1 MDDFARTIAA
11 LLWLR
16 GLAPAAIEQSVRR
29 RNTRRSRRILA
40 SHDPGQDSDRGSGMA
55 PRQRTYL
62 GNSFWFWHLRF
73 AFVRFAKFA
82 ACRFGLIGGEIVHC
96 RAERDRWKIRL
107 LEIGPGARDKPD
119 DVDAHER
126 SSQTA
131 IAIRPTSAS

>member
-1 MDDFARTIAA
+1 
-11 LLWLR
+11 
-16 GLAPAAIEQSVRR
+16 
-29 RNTRRSRRILA
+29 
-40 SHDPGQDSDRGSGMA
+40 MA

-62 GNSFWFWHLRF
+62 GNSFCFWHLRF

-107 LEIGPGARDKPD
+107 LAIGPGARDKPD

-131 IAIRPTSAS
+131 IAIRPTSASEIRYAVIGFFSVNEMCGMITVWSAIISGANRIPG